1 MKRTYIVLLILQ
13 LVAIACFLYFCHQTD
28 LAMGKDGVGD
38 IEKWNIFNKYTG
50 ISFYSVV
57 VLWLSVV
64 FISLIKRQFRSKEA
78 QLAIGVP
85 PVVILVGWVSLWF
98 I

>member
-1 MKRTYIVLLILQ
+1 MKRTLIVLLILQ
-13 LVAIACFLYFCHQTD
+13 LLAIVCFLYFCHQAD
-28 LAMGKDGVGD
+28 LAMGKDGIGD
-38 IEKWNIFNKYTG
+38 IEKCNTFNSNAG

-64 FISLIKRQFRSKEA
+64 FISLIKRQFKSKEA

-85 PVVILVGWVSLWF
+85 PVVILVGWLLF

>member
-1 MKRTYIVLLILQ
+1 M
-13 LVAIACFLYFCHQTD
+13 
-28 LAMGKDGVGD
+28 AMGKGGIGD
-38 IEKWNIFNKYTG
+38 IEKCNTLNNYAG

-78 QLAIGVP
+78 QLAMGMP